1 MDSRVSRLILGGN
14 RTFRLI
20 RTHFATHGPR
30 RPVKLIGDVARRGVD
45 VISSSHK
52 LGLEILFAIQS
63 GLAPPIH
70 DANSPLRYTDL
81 YHKGGPDVGPRWG
94 SG

>member
-1 MDSRVSRLILGGN
+1 MSRPVPGGN

-20 RTHFATHGPR
+20 GIHFGTHGPR
-30 RPVKLIGDVARRGVD
+30 RPVKLIENVARRGVD
-45 VISSSHK
+45 VKSSSHK

-70 DANSPLRYTDL
+70 DATSPLGYIDL
-81 YHKGGPDVGPRWG
+81 YREGGPDVGPRGG